1 MHHIRFARL
10 ARGFGL
16 GLIVMSC
23 LTFAAASDWPQFHGV
38 NGSGVS
44 ADKHALPSKWSDTEN
59 LKWKVK
65 LPGPGSSSPIV
76 VGDRVYVTCWS
87 GYEAGG
93 SDEGDEKDLRRH
105 LICLDRE
112 TGNVIW
118 DKTVEPVLPED
129 PWSGTFPQ
137 HGYATHTPVSDGERI
152 YVFFGKTGALA
163 FDLNG
168 KQLWQTSVGTGSGS
182 RGWGTASSPILYKDV
197 LIVPAM
203 SESKSMVGLDKK
215 TGKKLWTH
223 SDPGFASTWGTP
235 VLVDCGSGRTDLV
248 LAVPNK
254 IWGLDPETGKTRWT
268 CEGLNSDSICT
279 SAFAH
284 DGVVYLIETGPRGG
298 GAMAVKA
305 GGEGDVTKTAIL
317 WRGQARS
324 RIETPVFDDNRIY
337 WVGNRTADCIDAATG
352 KSIYHVSVTGGPA
365 PADTGRGGGRPG
377 GPGGPGGFGGPGGG
391 GPGSP
396 GGFGGP
402 GGGGPGGGPAGPGGQ
417 GPGRG
422 GQGGG
427 RGGPGGGR
435 GGMGGQDYSSPVLA
449 DGKIFYLSRSGT
461 AYVYAVGPEFTPLS
475 QNKFTSGGD
484 FSATPAIS
492 DGQIFIRSSKYLYC
506 VAEAG
511 KK

>member
-1 MHHIRFARL
+1 MFVVACS
-10 ARGFGL
+10 A
-16 GLIVMSC
+16 VA
-23 LTFAAASDWPQFHGV
+23 TASDWPRFHGV

-44 ADKHALPSKWSDTEN
+44 ADKHALPSKWSETEN

-87 GYEAGG
+87 GYSTGG
-93 SDEGDEKDLRRH
+93 VEEGDEKDLRRH

-112 TGNVIW
+112 TGDVIW
-118 DKTVEPVLPED
+118 DKSVEPVLPED
-129 PWSGTFPQ
+129 SYGGQFTQ
-137 HGYATHTPVSDGERI
+137 HGYASHTPVSDGERI

-163 FDLNG
+163 FDLSG
-168 KQLWQTSVGTGSGS
+168 KQLWQTSVGTGLGA
-182 RGWGTASSPILYKDV
+182 RNWGTASSPILYKDL
-197 LIVPAM
+197 LIVPA
-203 SESKSMVGLDKK
+203 SAESHSLVGLDKK
-215 TGKKLWTH
+215 TGKKVWTH
-223 SDPGFASTWGTP
+223 SDSSFTLTWGTP
-235 VLVDCGSGRTDLV
+235 ILVDCGGGRTDLV
-248 LAVPNK
+248 FAVPGK
-254 IWGLDPETGKTRWT
+254 IWGLDPEAGKTRWT

-298 GAMAVKA
+298 GGMAVKA
-305 GGEGDVTKTAIL
+305 GGEGDVTKTAVL
-317 WRGQARS
+317 WRGPARS

-337 WVGNRTADCIDAATG
+337 WVGNRIADCIDAATG
-352 KSIYHVSVTGGPA
+352 NSIYHLLVTGEPA

-377 GPGGPGGFGGPGGG
+377 GPGGGGGFGGPGGGGGGPGGPGGFGGPGGG
-391 GPGSP
+391 
-396 GGFGGP
+396 
-402 GGGGPGGGPAGPGGQ
+402 PGGQ
-417 GPGRG
+417 R
-422 GQGGG
+422 QGGG

-435 GGMGGQDYSSPVLA
+435 GGRGGMGGGDYSSPVLA

-461 AYVYAVGPEFTPLS
+461 AYVYAVGPEYKLLS
-475 QNKFTSGGD
+475 QNQLTSGGD

-506 VAEAG
+506 VAEG